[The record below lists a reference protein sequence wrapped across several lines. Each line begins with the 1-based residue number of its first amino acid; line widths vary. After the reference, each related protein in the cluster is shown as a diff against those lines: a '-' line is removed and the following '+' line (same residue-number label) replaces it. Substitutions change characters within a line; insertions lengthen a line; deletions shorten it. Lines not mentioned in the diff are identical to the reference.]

1 NGCISCL
8 VNIDLH
14 LALKLNAY
22 GSSPSLLPNGDLLI
36 IRDLNCPTINLIDSL
51 RPVKQVSRSYYFKK

>member
-8 VNIDLH
+8 GNIDLH

-22 GSSPSLLPNGDLLI
+22 GSAPSLLPNGDLLI
-36 IRDLNCPTINLIDSL
+36 IRVIVKKKILNIFL
-51 RPVKQVSRSYYFKK
+51 SYIIFFNIQAHQSF